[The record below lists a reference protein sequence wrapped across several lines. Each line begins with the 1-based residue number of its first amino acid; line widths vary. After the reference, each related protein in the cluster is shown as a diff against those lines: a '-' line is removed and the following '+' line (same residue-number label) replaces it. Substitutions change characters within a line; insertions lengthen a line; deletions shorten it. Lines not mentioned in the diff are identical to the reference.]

1 MVRGIELNAYRHAVI
16 CRVPIP
22 FNRKMFNLWANSYSS
37 VQHGLN
43 PAVLRGSVEC
53 LIASASFEFCQ
64 NVIHME
70 LDRAFAN
77 K

>member
-16 CRVPIP
+16 YRVPIP
-22 FNRKMFNLWANSYSS
+22 FNRKVFNLWASSYSS

-64 NVIHME
+64 DIIHVE
-70 LDRAFAN
+70 FDRAFAN